1 MTLLWMNLFLVF
13 GLVLLARVLAV
24 EVHTNTDVLFK
35 PNKLFIMIAL
45 LSIAAVSGLRTNIG
59 DTYFYMHSFEVNT
72 FTWELVQEQKDIG
85 FGILQMVLQ
94 SFSSDP
100 QILIITTAVITN
112 TLIMIVLY
120 KYSRMLELSIYV
132 YITGGL
138 FLITM
143 NGIRQTLAAAIAFT
157 AIKFLIEGGFKRYAI
172 VIMFASLFHQS
183 ALILLPVYFFV
194 QAKAFSKATIAL
206 LGVAVLLAAG
216 FEQFSSIL
224 FSAIEDTQYG
234 EYKDFAE
241 GGANLLRVA
250 VESVPLF
257 VAYLGRHKLRE
268 IMPNSDVI
276 INMALIGFVFM
287 VIATQNWIFARF
299 SIYFSLYQ
307 LILISWIIP
316 LFHQRDKKFVYLAI
330 IVCYFAY
337 YFYENVMTLNI
348 QYESNYLIW

>member
-1 MTLLWMNLFLVF
+1 MTILWMNLFLVF

-24 EVHTNTDVLFK
+24 EVHTNTAVYFK
-35 PNKLFIMIAL
+35 PNKLFVFIAVI
-45 LSIAAVSGLRTNIG
+45 SIAAVSGLRSNIG

-72 FTWELVQEQKDIG
+72 FTWEVIQEQKDIG
-85 FGILQMVLQ
+85 FGLLQMGLQ
-94 SFSSDP
+94 SLSPDP
-100 QILIITTAVITN
+100 QILVLTTAVITN
-112 TLIMIVLY
+112 VLIVIVLY
-120 KYSRMLELSIYV
+120 KHSRMLELSIYV

-157 AIKFLIEGGFKRYAI
+157 AIKFLIQGGFKRYAM
-172 VIMFASLFHQS
+172 VIMCASLFHQS
-183 ALILLPVYFFV
+183 ALILLPVYFIV
-194 QAKAFSKATIAL
+194 RVKAWSKATAAL
-206 LGVAVLLAAG
+206 IGLAILLVIG
-216 FEQFSSIL
+216 FEQFSSVL

-241 GGANLLRVA
+241 GGANFLRVA

-257 VAYLGRHKLRE
+257 IAYLGRHKLRE

-276 INMALIGFVFM
+276 INMTLIGFVFM

-307 LILISWIIP
+307 LILISWILP
-316 LFHQRDKKFVYLAI
+316 LFRERDKKFIYLAI

-348 QYESNYLIW
+348 QYESNYIIW